1 LTSPTITVPTYF
13 RQAGAQNT
21 SVQVLVAEARTS
33 QEIVTAFAMM
43 AGESTGAV
51 IVGAAPLFALHRP
64 QIAQLAIKY
73 KMPPIFGN
81 RDYVEA
87 GGLMS

>member
-13 RQAGAQNT
+13 RQAGTQNT